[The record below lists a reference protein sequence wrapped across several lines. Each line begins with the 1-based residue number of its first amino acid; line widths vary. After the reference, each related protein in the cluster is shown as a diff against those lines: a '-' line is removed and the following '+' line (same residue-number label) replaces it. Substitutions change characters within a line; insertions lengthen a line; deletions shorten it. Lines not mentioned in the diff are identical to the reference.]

1 MSTYGVL
8 LLLVLYVV
16 GRGHHS
22 TTNGRVFRWTI
33 HFISEYLSRSKA
45 ISAEDLSINDQIYR
59 THARLQVTLVMSY
72 NIHVMCV
79 RVGQYHSSNCTG
91 RFKLNAGG

>member
-1 MSTYGVL
+1 MHNNIYIYMSTYGVL
-8 LLLVLYVV
+8 LLLESYVV
-16 GRGHHS
+16 GRGYHS
-22 TTNGRVFRWTI
+22 TTNGRALCWTI

-59 THARLQVTLVMSY
+59 THARLQVNLVMSY

-79 RVGQYHSSNCTG
+79 RVGQSHSYNY
-91 RFKLNAGG
+91 